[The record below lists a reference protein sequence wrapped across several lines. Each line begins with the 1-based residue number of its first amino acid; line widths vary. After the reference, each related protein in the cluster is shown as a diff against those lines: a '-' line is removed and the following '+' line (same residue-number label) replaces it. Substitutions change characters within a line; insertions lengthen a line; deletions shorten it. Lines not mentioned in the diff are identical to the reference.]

1 MHIPLELFSPLSPS
15 VNNTEKHVAVNCG
28 LIWISNLMQS
38 EFSNFL
44 MEHKK
49 CKFIIH

>member
-28 LIWISNLMQS
+28 LLWISNLMQRV
-38 EFSNFL
+38 NFPIFL
-44 MEHKK
+44 WN
-49 CKFIIH
+49 IRSANS